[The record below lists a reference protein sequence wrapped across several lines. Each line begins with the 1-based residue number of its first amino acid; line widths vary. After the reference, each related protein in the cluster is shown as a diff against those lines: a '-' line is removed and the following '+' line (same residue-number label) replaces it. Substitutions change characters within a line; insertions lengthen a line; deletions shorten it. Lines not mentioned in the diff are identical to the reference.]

1 MQRPSIRPPSRQ
13 ERERLSR
20 GVPPSRR
27 LADEEAA
34 FLDGVDPTERLVS
47 QREMDQREIVNPRR
61 SLNGIAV
68 VVGSKKQPARDSRPA
83 VREAKP
89 MARDSHPVMRDPRP
103 AYPRLP
109 ALPGK
114 ARAKAATVSRKA
126 AGSVA
131 VLKRAYGA
139 VFNPEDRRHDMVEAE
154 QDGLKSYLLQSFE
167 SQRRSGGRVLAI
179 ALVIGGGWAT
189 LVPLS
194 GAVVVPGTVVS
205 ESSVKKIQHPTGGII
220 AGISVTDGKR
230 VRQGDVLV
238 RLDDTQVR
246 SNFQVVSK
254 QLEEVRA
261 RLSRLSAER
270 DGHEEPA
277 SLTSKPAARDRAGD
291 GEQLLTSEKTLFNA
305 RAESRKSQ
313 RELLRT
319 RIAQLN
325 DEIAGM
331 ESQIKSK
338 QAQSDLFAQELEGV
352 QQLWDKRLTPLQRLT
367 SLQREA
373 ARLGGE
379 KGQLQSNVAET
390 RGKISEAELQ
400 LVKLDQDFRA
410 DVMKDLREA
419 QDKEAELI
427 EKVVAAKDQ
436 VAHID
441 LRAPVTGTVHQL
453 AVHTVGGVVTPAEVL
468 AVIVPESDELEI
480 DAHLPSD
487 KIDQVHKGQNA
498 QVHFPAFNQ
507 RTTPELTGIV
517 SYVSADISHDQ
528 QQPNGPGYYTVRVN
542 LPPKESARLGDQQ
555 LIAGMP
561 AELFIEASSR
571 TMMSYMFKPITDQL
585 GRMFRER

>member
-1 MQRPSIRPPSRQ
+1 MPRPPSRNK
-13 ERERLSR
+13 ERLSR
-20 GVPPSRR
+20 GVPPSSRP
-27 LADEEAA
+27 LAAEESA
-34 FLDGVDPTERLVS
+34 FLDGVDPAERLVS
-47 QREMDQREIVNPRR
+47 HREDRREIVNPRKG
-61 SLNGIAV
+61 LKGIAV
-68 VVGSKKQPARDSRPA
+68 VVGNKKPPVRNSRQAAWDS
-83 VREAKP
+83 KP
-89 MARDSHPVMRDPRP
+89 MVRDAR
-103 AYPRLP
+103 P
-109 ALPGK
+109 ALPRVP
-114 ARAKAATVSRKA
+114 ALPAKAGATLTRTA

-131 VLKRAYGA
+131 VLKRAYGV
-139 VFNPEDRRHDMVEAE
+139 VFNPDDRHHEALEAE
-154 QDGLKSYLLQSFE
+154 QDGLKSYLVRSFE
-167 SQRRSGGRVLAI
+167 SQRRAGGRVLAL
-179 ALVIGGGWAT
+179 ALVVGGGWAT
-189 LVPLS
+189 LMPLS

-220 AGISVTDGKR
+220 AGIAVTDGAQ

-246 SNFQVVSK
+246 ANFQVVSK

-270 DGHEEPA
+270 DGHDEPA
-277 SLTSKPAARDRAGD
+277 LTTGKAAARDRAGD
-291 GEQLLTSEKTLFNA
+291 NEQLLTSEKTLFNA

-338 QAQSDLFAQELEGV
+338 QTQSDLFAQELEGV
-352 QQLWDKRLTPLQRLT
+352 QQLWEKRLTPLQRLT

-373 ARLGGE
+373 ARLDGE
-379 KGQLQSNVAET
+379 KGQLQSSIAET
-390 RGKISEAELQ
+390 RGKISESELQ

-427 EKVVAAKDQ
+427 ERVVAAKDQ

-453 AVHTVGGVVTPAEVL
+453 AVHTVGGVVTPAEVMM
-468 AVIVPESDELEI
+468 VIVPESDELQI
-480 DAHLPSD
+480 DAHLPPD
-487 KIDQVHKGQNA
+487 QIDQVRKGQNA
-498 QVHFPAFNQ
+498 QVRFPAFNQ
-507 RTTPELTGIV
+507 RTTPELTAIV
-517 SYVSADISHDQ
+517 AHVSADITRDQ
-528 QQPNGPGYYTVRVN
+528 QQPNGPGYYTVRVS
-542 LPPKESARLGDQQ
+542 LPPKEFTRLGDRQ

-561 AELFIEASSR
+561 AEVFIQTTSR
-571 TMMSYMFKPITDQL
+571 TMMSYLFKPITEQL